1 MNDDRLDD
9 LLDQLPRE
17 VEPGRDLWPGI
28 EARLTPRRNGLRLQ
42 TRWPLAAAAAV
53 VAAVTLGVLWHRP
66 PTTVVPRMQASN
78 ETVRSLP
85 GYIEA
90 DVQARA
96 RFAADSLRDDPSL
109 SPRTRAIVLRNLD
122 LIEQAIGNVKL
133 ALRSDPANPQ
143 LLKMLNQLYLDE
155 AATLAAA
162 QEAPSQTQTTRHS
175 L

>member
-1 MNDDRLDD
+1 MNEDKLDK
-9 LLDQLPRE
+9 LLEELPHE

-28 EARLTPRRNGLRLQ
+28 QARLAPHRRVLRPHAL
-42 TRWPLAAAAAV
+42 WPLAAAAAI
-53 VAAVTLGVLWHRP
+53 VATVALSLLWRQP
-66 PTTVVPRMQASN
+66 PTTTVPQTLARHGSTQP
-78 ETVRSLP
+78 LP
-85 GYIEA
+85 RHIEA

-96 RFAADSLRDDPSL
+96 RFAADSLRDDSTL
-109 SPRTRAIVLRNLD
+109 SPHTRAVVLRNLD

-133 ALRSDPANPQ
+133 ALRSDPANSQ

-155 AATLAAA
+155 AAILAAA